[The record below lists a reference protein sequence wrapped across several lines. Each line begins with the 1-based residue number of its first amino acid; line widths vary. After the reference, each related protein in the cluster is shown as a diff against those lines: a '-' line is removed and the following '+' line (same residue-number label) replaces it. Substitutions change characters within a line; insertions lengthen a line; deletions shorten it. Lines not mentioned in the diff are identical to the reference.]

1 MPVYTVHEPP
11 RKDSDRDDDALAH
24 ATRFVFVR
32 DGFHFW
38 AFVLAPLWMLR
49 HRMWLEFIAYLLLI
63 GAITFA
69 LTRFGVAGSAGLWVG
84 LLLSLLVGME
94 APSLRRWKLS
104 RRGFGNVGLVVGDD
118 RETAERRFFDGWVAR
133 DRDDDDRPEPT
144 PPPALPSPFARPA
157 SSDIVGLFPQ
167 PEPRS

>member
-11 RKDSDRDDDALAH
+11 RKDDRDDDALAH

-38 AFVLAPLWMLR
+38 AFLLAPLWMLR
-49 HRMWLEFIAYLLLI
+49 HRMWLEFIAYLLLT
-63 GAITFA
+63 GGITFA

-94 APSLRRWKLS
+94 ASSLRRWKLS
-104 RRGFGNVGLVVGDD
+104 RRGFGNAGLVVGDD
-118 RETAERRFFDGWVAR
+118 RETAERRFFDGWAAR
-133 DRDDDDRPEPT
+133 DHEDRPGRA
-144 PPPALPSPFARPA
+144 PPPALPSPFDRPA
-157 SSDIVGLFPQ
+157 SPDIVGLFPQ
-167 PEPRS
+167 PEARS

>member
-11 RKDSDRDDDALAH
+11 RIEDDRDDDALAH

-38 AFVLAPLWMLR
+38 AFLLAPLWMLR
-49 HRMWLEFIAYLLLI
+49 HRMWLELIAYVLLI
-63 GAITFA
+63 GAVTFA
-69 LTRFGVAGSAGLWVG
+69 LVRLGVAGSVGFWVG
-84 LLLSLLVGME
+84 LLFSLLVGME

-118 RETAERRFFDGWVAR
+118 QETAERRFFDGWVAR
-133 DRDDDDRPEPT
+133 EPEDRPEPT
-144 PPPALPSPFARPA
+144 PPPALPSPFSRPP

-167 PEPRS
+167 PEARS